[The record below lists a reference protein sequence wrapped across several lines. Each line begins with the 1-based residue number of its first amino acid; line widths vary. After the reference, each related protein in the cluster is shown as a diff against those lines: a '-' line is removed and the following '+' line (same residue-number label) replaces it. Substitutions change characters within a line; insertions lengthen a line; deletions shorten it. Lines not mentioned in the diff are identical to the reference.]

1 MAYVCSARTVG
12 QESTLEEHLEHFM
25 YLVCR
30 MSVSEVASRAR
41 HRASQVRA
49 SFVCGWPS
57 RRLGVRG
64 RRIAGTRADTRARP
78 APDRARPRPASGRLA
93 FTFRVL
99 DTSSW
104 RTIVLRPITHNNRS
118 ARSSQG
124 GALRDCCTT
133 TRSLVGTRDRILHA
147 ACRKIQ
153 RAAPLTLPPTSHAPR
168 KFTELP
174 LQLSHTMH
182 TEATVRALSSSL
194 FVLSHPALGPWLPS
208 GPHKK
213 RQALPAPSR
222 QPHNSHMAPRAVT
235 HAPVLLSS

>member
-1 MAYVCSARTVG
+1 M
-12 QESTLEEHLEHFM
+12 
-25 YLVCR
+25 
-30 MSVSEVASRAR
+30 
-41 HRASQVRA
+41 
-49 SFVCGWPS
+49 
-57 RRLGVRG
+57 RLAQPAPGVRDAGSRVHVPTPERDPRRTG
-64 RRIAGTRADTRARP
+64 RVPVRP
-78 APDRARPRPASGRLA
+78 FS
-93 FTFRVL
+93 FYIFVL

-133 TRSLVGTRDRILHA
+133 TRSLVGTRDRFLHA

-222 QPHNSHMAPRAVT
+222 QPHNSHMAPRAV
-235 HAPVLLSS
+235 